1 MKRRL
6 LSLITAQR
14 VLCVLAL
21 SLPAEAAHAQTWAVP
36 YNFDY
41 VGTWAFNHNLS
52 RSLGRCVNGLG
63 GCTGVRKSSPQAQ
76 AAPRGTSTA
85 SLYTGEDFATRDGI
99 KQLVSPFPAEKQP
112 ELAKLFV
119 TLILSFNKVIPA
131 TYGIPKNNLA
141 TAYAAVLAGGYA
153 AYTNRPF
160 PDNAVRPLFK
170 QAEQAMLN
178 NPVLSTSVDE
188 KNANYQL
195 WVGVGTYML
204 AWQDQTAKH
213 PNPQEEA
220 KLQEAGANILRSL
233 GFEPDRVRFT
243 ASGMELHAPR
253 AESAPEVEHGA
264 GDRPRVD

>member
-21 SLPAEAAHAQTWAVP
+21 ALPAGAAHAQTWAVP

-52 RSLGRCVNGLG
+52 RSTGLCLKGLG
-63 GCTGVRKSSPQAQ
+63 GCPGGKSSPRAQ
-76 AAPRGTSTA
+76 AAPRGASAA

-112 ELAKLFV
+112 ELAKLFA
-119 TLILSFNKVIPA
+119 TLILNFNKIIPA

-141 TAYAAVLAGGYA
+141 TAYAAILAGGYA
-153 AYTNRPF
+153 AYTNQPF
-160 PDNAVRPLFK
+160 PDNAVKPLFK

-178 NPVLSTSVDE
+178 APTLSQGSMDE
-188 KNANYQL
+188 KNAMYQI

-204 AWQDQTAKH
+204 AWQDKTAKH
-213 PNPQEEA
+213 PNPEEEA
-220 KLQEAGANILRSL
+220 KMQEAGANILRSL
-233 GFEPDRVRFT
+233 GVEPDRVRFT
-243 ASGMELHAPR
+243 ESGMEIN
-253 AESAPEVEHGA
+253 
-264 GDRPRVD
+264 